1 MSTEAKAAGYLL
13 VFLALLASAVAL
25 FFGFFG
31 AQLVYLA
38 VMFGRDVPLEQGA
51 TMIFGLLSYISVVTA
66 AVVFPFLALAA
77 AAIAWLC
84 WKTGTS
90 RLATI

>member
-1 MSTEAKAAGYLL
+1 MRTEATGSSYVLI
-13 VFLALLASAVAL
+13 FLALIAAAVAV
-25 FFGFFG
+25 FFGFIG

-38 VMFGRDVPLEQGA
+38 MTFGRDAPLEHGA
-51 TMIFGLLSYISVVTA
+51 TMVFGLLSYISVVTA
-66 AVVFPFLALAA
+66 AIIFPFIALAA

-90 RLATI
+90 RLTV

>member
-1 MSTEAKAAGYLL
+1 MRTEAKGAGYIL
-13 VFLALLASAVAL
+13 VFLALIAAAVAI
-25 FFGFFG
+25 FFGFIG

-38 VMFGRDVPLEQGA
+38 VMFGREAPLEPGA
-51 TMIFGLLSYISVVTA
+51 TMVFGLLSYISVVTG
-66 AVVFPFLALAA
+66 AVLFPFIALAA

-90 RLATI
+90 RSAF